1 MTLRTALLAES
12 ADGDGEGVEGNL
24 GGRVD
29 ALGSPWP
36 ASSYAQGGHVVAG
49 GVDLAELAERFG
61 TPLYVL
67 DEAELRHRASAYR
80 HALPGGSVHYA
91 AKAFLCPE
99 VARWIREEELGVDV
113 CSGNELALALDA
125 EIPPARIVLH
135 GVAKTHEELETAV
148 REHVG
153 RIVVDGFTE
162 IAHLAA
168 LASRLRPYEPR
179 GVYVRV
185 IPGIAVGHHESVQ
198 TGTEDQQFGLSLSD
212 GSAMDAALRIL
223 GQGHLRLQGLHC
235 HLGSQITNVAPYL
248 TAVDRLVAFLAE
260 LETRHGVQLPEL
272 DLGGG
277 QAIAYRPG
285 AEQFAPRE
293 FAAQV
298 TERLRQ
304 RCAEHGLDIPR
315 LVIEPG
321 RSIVGPAGIAIYRV
335 LAVKTSVHG
344 VHFAAIDG
352 GMSDNPRPAL
362 YHAEYTIRLAGRESS
377 ARLRETRV
385 VGRHCEAGDVLAPS
399 ALLPEDLR
407 PGDLL
412 ATPAA
417 GAYQLSMSS
426 SYNLVG
432 RPPLIA
438 VHDGV
443 ASVIQRR
450 ETLAD
455 LTARDGLVREG
466 VHR

>member
-1 MTLRTALLAES
+1 MTLRTALLVEPE
-12 ADGDGEGVEGNL
+12 DGGDDEARTSEE
-24 GGRVD
+24 

-36 ASSYAQGGHVVAG
+36 ASARVRAGRISVGGL
-49 GVDLAELAERFG
+49 DLAELAERFG

-67 DEAELRHRASAYR
+67 DEAELRSRAAAYR
-80 HALPGGSVHYA
+80 HAVPGGSVHYA

-99 VARWIREEELGVDV
+99 VARWIREEGLGIDV

-125 EIPPARIVLH
+125 DFAPERIVLH

-168 LASRLRPYEPR
+168 LASRHRPYEPQ

-185 IPGIAVGHHESVQ
+185 IPGIAVGHHEAVR
-198 TGTEDQQFGLSLSD
+198 TGTEDQQFGLSLAD
-212 GSAMDAALRIL
+212 GSAADAVLRIL
-223 GQGHLRLQGLHC
+223 GQSHLRLHGLHC
-235 HLGSQITNVAPYL
+235 HLGSQITNVEPYL
-248 TAVDRLVAFLAE
+248 TAVDRLVSFLAD
-260 LETRHGVQLPEL
+260 LDTRHGVQLPEL

-285 AEQFAPRE
+285 AGQLTPRE

-298 TERLRQ
+298 TARLRQ
-304 RCAEHGLDIPR
+304 RCAEHGLAVPR
-315 LVIEPG
+315 LAVEPG
-321 RSIVGPAGIAIYRV
+321 RSIVGPAGVAVYRV

-344 VHFAAIDG
+344 LRFAAVDG

-362 YHAEYTIRLAGRESS
+362 YHAEYTVGLAGRDAGS
-377 ARLRETRV
+377 RLRETRV
-385 VGRHCEAGDVLAPS
+385 VGRHCEAGDVLAPC

-438 VHDGV
+438 VHDGS

-455 LTARDGLVREG
+455 LTARDRAY
-466 VHR
+466 R

>member
-1 MTLRTALLAES
+1 MTLRTALLAEP
-12 ADGDGEGVEGNL
+12 ADDGDGIDGL
-24 GGRVD
+24 GGRVE

-36 ASSYAQGGHVVAG
+36 ASAYSRAG
-49 GVDLAELAERFG
+49 RIVGRRPRPRG
-61 TPLYVL
+61 TRR
-67 DEAELRHRASAYR
+67 ALRHPAVRARRGRVPLARVAYR

-99 VARWIREEELGVDV
+99 VARWIREEGLGVDV
-113 CSGNELALALDA
+113 CSANELALALDA
-125 EIPPARIVLH
+125 DLPPSRIVLH

-168 LASRLRPYEPR
+168 LASRLRPYEPQ

-185 IPGIAVGHHESVQ
+185 IPGIAVGHHEAVQ

-212 GSAMDAALRIL
+212 GSAMDAVLRIL
-223 GQGHLRLQGLHC
+223 GQNHLRLHGLHC
-235 HLGSQITNVAPYL
+235 HLGSQITNIDPYL
-248 TAVDRLVAFLAE
+248 TAVDRLVAFLAD
-260 LETRHGVQLPEL
+260 LEARHGVQLPEL

-304 RCAEHGLDIPR
+304 RCAEHGLETPR

-344 VHFAAIDG
+344 VHFAAVDG

-362 YHAEYTIRLAGRESS
+362 YHAEYTVRLAGRESA

-432 RPPLIA
+432 RPPLVA

-455 LTARDGLVREG
+455 LTARDGLAREG
-466 VHR
+466 VYR

>member
-1 MTLRTALLAES
+1 MTLRAALLSEPG
-12 ADGDGEGVEGNL
+12 DGDDLDVRLVQAE
-24 GGRVD
+24 

-36 ASSYAQGGHVVAG
+36 ASARTRAGRIAVGGL
-49 GVDLAELAERFG
+49 DLAELAERFG

-67 DEAELRHRASAYR
+67 DEAEFRSRAAAYR
-80 HALPGGSVHYA
+80 HAIPGAGAVHYA
-91 AKAFLCPE
+91 AKAFFCPE
-99 VARWIREEELGVDV
+99 VARWVREEGLGVDV
-113 CSGNELALALDA
+113 CSANELAIALDA
-125 EIPPARIVLH
+125 DFEPERIVLH
-135 GVAKTHEELETAV
+135 GVAKTHEELEVAV

-168 LASRLRPYEPR
+168 LASRHRPYEPQ

-185 IPGIAVGHHESVQ
+185 IPGIAVGHHEAVH
-198 TGTEDQQFGLSLSD
+198 TGIEDQQFGLSLAD
-212 GSAMDAALRIL
+212 GSAMDAVLRIL
-223 GQGHLRLQGLHC
+223 GQNHLRLHGLHC
-235 HLGSQITNVAPYL
+235 HLGSQIATVEPYL
-248 TAVDRLVAFLAE
+248 TAVDRLVGFLAD
-260 LETRHGVQLPEL
+260 LDARHGVRLGEL

-277 QAIAYRPG
+277 QAVAYRPG
-285 AEQFAPRE
+285 AAEPTPRE
-293 FAAQV
+293 FSAQV
-298 TERLRQ
+298 TARLRQ
-304 RCAEHGLDIPR
+304 RCAEHGLDTPR

-321 RSIVGPAGIAIYRV
+321 RSIVGPAGVAVYRV

-344 VHFAAIDG
+344 VRFAAIDG

-362 YHAEYTIRLAGRESS
+362 YHAEYTVSLADRDAGP
-377 ARLRETRV
+377 RLRETRV
-385 VGRHCEAGDVLAPS
+385 VGRHCEAGDVLTPS

-432 RPPLIA
+432 RPPLVA
-438 VHDGV
+438 VHDGS
-443 ASVIQRR
+443 ARVIQRR

-455 LTARDGLVREG
+455 LTARDDLTR
-466 VHR
+466 

>member
-1 MTLRTALLAES
+1 MTLRTALLES
-12 ADGDGEGVEGNL
+12 ADDGDDLDPAAASG
-24 GGRVD
+24 
-29 ALGSPWP
+29 ALGAPWP
-36 ASSYAQGGHVVAG
+36 AGARTHAGRISVGGL
-49 GVDLAELAERFG
+49 DLAELAERFG

-67 DEAELRHRASAYR
+67 DEAEFRSRAAAYR
-80 HALPGGSVHYA
+80 HAVPGGAVHYA

-99 VARWIREEELGVDV
+99 VARWVREEGLGVDV
-113 CSGNELALALDA
+113 CSANELALALDA
-125 EIPPARIVLH
+125 DFAPERIVLH
-135 GVAKTHEELETAV
+135 GVAKTHEELEAAV

-168 LASRLRPYEPR
+168 LASRHRPYEPQ

-185 IPGIAVGHHESVQ
+185 IPGIAVGHHEAVH
-198 TGTEDQQFGLSLSD
+198 TGTEDQQFGLSLAD
-212 GSAMDAALRIL
+212 GSAMDAVLRIL
-223 GQGHLRLQGLHC
+223 GQSHLKLHGLHC
-235 HLGSQITNVAPYL
+235 HLGSQITTVEPYL
-248 TAVDRLVAFLAE
+248 TAVDRLVAFLDE
-260 LETRHGVQLPEL
+260 LNTRHGVQLPEL

-285 AEQFAPRE
+285 AGQLNPRE
-293 FAAQV
+293 FAERV
-298 TERLRQ
+298 TARLGQ
-304 RCAEHGLDIPR
+304 RCAEHGLTAPR

-321 RSIVGPAGIAIYRV
+321 RSIVGPAGVAVYRV

-344 VHFAAIDG
+344 VRFAAVDG

-362 YHAEYTIRLAGRESS
+362 YHAEYTVSLAGRDAGGS
-377 ARLRETRV
+377 RLRETRV

-399 ALLPEDLR
+399 APLPEDLR

-432 RPPLIA
+432 RPPLVA
-438 VHDGV
+438 VHDG
-443 ASVIQRR
+443 AATVIQRR

-455 LTARDGLVREG
+455 LTARDGVYR
-466 VHR
+466 

>member
-1 MTLRTALLAES
+1 MTLRTALLES
-12 ADGDGEGVEGNL
+12 ADDGDDLDPAAASG
-24 GGRVD
+24 
-29 ALGSPWP
+29 ALGAPWP
-36 ASSYAQGGHVVAG
+36 AGARTHAGRISVGGL
-49 GVDLAELAERFG
+49 DLAELAERFG

-67 DEAELRHRASAYR
+67 DEAEFRSRAAAYR
-80 HALPGGSVHYA
+80 HAVPGGAVHYA

-99 VARWIREEELGVDV
+99 VARWVREEGLGVDV
-113 CSGNELALALDA
+113 CSANELALALDA
-125 EIPPARIVLH
+125 DFAPERIVLH

-162 IAHLAA
+162 IAHLSA
-168 LASRLRPYEPR
+168 LASRHRPYEPQ

-185 IPGIAVGHHESVQ
+185 IPGIAVGHHEAVR
-198 TGTEDQQFGLSLSD
+198 TGTEDQQFGLSLAD
-212 GSAMDAALRIL
+212 GSAMDAVLRIL
-223 GQGHLRLQGLHC
+223 GQSHLRLHGLHC
-235 HLGSQITNVAPYL
+235 HLGSQITTVEPYL
-248 TAVDRLVAFLAE
+248 TAVDRLVAFLDE
-260 LETRHGVQLPEL
+260 LNTRHGVQLPEL

-285 AEQFAPRE
+285 AGQLDPRE

-298 TERLRQ
+298 TARLRQ
-304 RCAEHGLDIPR
+304 RCAEHGLATTPR

-321 RSIVGPAGIAIYRV
+321 RSIVGPAGVAVYRV

-344 VHFAAIDG
+344 VRFAAVDG

-362 YHAEYTIRLAGRESS
+362 YHAEYTVRLANRESD
-377 ARLRETRV
+377 AHLRETRV

-399 ALLPEDLR
+399 APLPEDLR

-432 RPPLIA
+432 RPPLVA
-438 VHDGV
+438 VRGGM

-455 LTARDGLVREG
+455 LTARDGLHG
-466 VHR
+466 

>member
-1 MTLRTALLAES
+1 MTL
-12 ADGDGEGVEGNL
+12 GI
-24 GGRVD
+24 
-29 ALGSPWP
+29 PWP
-36 ASSYAQGGHVVAG
+36 ASAYEQAGQTYVGGL
-49 GVDLAELAERFG
+49 DLADLAERFG

-67 DEAELRHRASAYR
+67 DETELRSRAAAYQ
-80 HALPGGSVHYA
+80 HAVPGGAVHYA

-99 VARWIREEELGVDV
+99 VARWIREEGLGVDV
-113 CSGNELALALDA
+113 CSANELAIALDA
-125 EIPPARIVLH
+125 DFAPERIVLH
-135 GVAKTHEELETAV
+135 GVAKTHEELEVAV

-168 LASRLRPYEPR
+168 LASRHRPYEPQ
-179 GVYVRV
+179 GLYVRV
-185 IPGIAVGHHESVQ
+185 IPGIAVGHHEAVR
-198 TGTEDQQFGLSLSD
+198 TGTEDQQFGLSLAD
-212 GSAMDAALRIL
+212 GSAMDAILRIL
-223 GQGHLRLQGLHC
+223 GQNHLRLHGLHC

-248 TAVDRLVAFLAE
+248 VAVDRLVSFLAE
-260 LETRHGVQLPEL
+260 LDAKHGVQLPEL

-277 QAIAYRPG
+277 QAIAYWPG
-285 AEQFAPRE
+285 AGQLDPRE

-298 TERLRQ
+298 TARLRQ
-304 RCAEHGLDIPR
+304 RCAEHELSVPR

-321 RSIVGPAGIAIYRV
+321 RSIVGPAGVAVYRV

-344 VHFAAIDG
+344 VRFAAVDG

-362 YHAEYTIRLAGRESS
+362 YHAEYTVRLASRDSS
-377 ARLRETRV
+377 APLRETRV

-432 RPPLIA
+432 RPPLVA
-438 VHDGV
+438 VRAGT

-450 ETLAD
+450 ETLED
-455 LTARDGLVREG
+455 LTARDGFHHGGLQSSR
-466 VHR
+466 R

>member
-1 MTLRTALLAES
+1 MTL
-12 ADGDGEGVEGNL
+12 GI
-24 GGRVD
+24 
-29 ALGSPWP
+29 PWP
-36 ASSYAQGGHVVAG
+36 ASAYEQAGQTYVGGL
-49 GVDLAELAERFG
+49 DLADLAERFG

-67 DEAELRHRASAYR
+67 DETELRSRAAAYQ
-80 HALPGGSVHYA
+80 HAVPGGAVHYA

-99 VARWIREEELGVDV
+99 VARWIREEGLGVDV
-113 CSGNELALALDA
+113 CSANELAIALDA
-125 EIPPARIVLH
+125 DFAPERIVLH
-135 GVAKTHEELETAV
+135 GVAKTHEELEVAV

-168 LASRLRPYEPR
+168 LASRHRPYEPQ
-179 GVYVRV
+179 GLYVRV
-185 IPGIAVGHHESVQ
+185 IPGIAVGHHEAVR
-198 TGTEDQQFGLSLSD
+198 TGTEDQQFGLSLAD
-212 GSAMDAALRIL
+212 GSAMDAILRIL
-223 GQGHLRLQGLHC
+223 GQSHLRLHGLHC

-248 TAVDRLVAFLAE
+248 VAVDRLVSFLAE
-260 LETRHGVQLPEL
+260 LDAKHGVQLPEL

-285 AEQFAPRE
+285 AGQLDPRE

-298 TERLRQ
+298 TARLRQ
-304 RCAEHGLDIPR
+304 RCAEHELAVPR

-321 RSIVGPAGIAIYRV
+321 RSIVGPAGVAVYRV

-344 VHFAAIDG
+344 VRFAAVDG

-362 YHAEYTIRLAGRESS
+362 YHAEYTVRLAGREPS
-377 ARLRETRV
+377 APLRETRV

-399 ALLPEDLR
+399 APLPEDLR

-432 RPPLIA
+432 RPPLVA
-438 VHDGV
+438 VRAGT

-450 ETLAD
+450 ETLED
-455 LTARDGLVREG
+455 LTARDGFHHGGLQSSR
-466 VHR
+466 R